1 MGMDLG
7 IARRQGLELVGGA
20 HQGQAGLLCQGLGH
34 RLGKAGGAVQTG
46 TDRGAPQRQLTQMG
60 QGGSEVTLPL
70 RELGDPAGDLLTQ
83 GEGGGVLQVGAA
95 NLDDVV
101 EGGGLAGQGLFEG
114 DESRQQLAGD
124 GGDGRQVHGAG
135 EDIVARLALVHL
147 VVGVHQPRLSPFA
160 AEQLAGPVRQHLV
173 EVHVGLGA

>member
-20 HQGQAGLLCQGLGH
+20 HQGQAGLLCQGLAP
-34 RLGKAGGAVQTG
+34 RLGEAGGAVQTG

-83 GEGGGVLQVGAA
+83 GERGGVLQVGAA
-95 NLDDVV
+95 NLDKVV
-101 EGGGLAGQGLFEG
+101 EGGSLAGQ
-114 DESRQQLAGD
+114 RVCR
-124 GGDGRQVHGAG
+124 GRVW
-135 EDIVARLALVHL
+135 
-147 VVGVHQPRLSPFA
+147 A
-160 AEQLAGPVRQHLV
+160 AV
-173 EVHVGLGA
+173 